1 MKYLFVALLLMVNT
15 AVADEEVPLAGSS
28 SEDGNMADFASDT
41 PATTST
47 SVPKGNTDRRVIYKK
62 RTNINFDDA
71 IVEGTV
77 SNPEGVYVVT
87 PPEKQF
93 GSLLK
98 LRPNFHRELMRDAL
112 LLK

>member
-1 MKYLFVALLLMVNT
+1 MKLAALACGFLLL
-15 AVADEEVPLAGSS
+15 AVSVAFAADEKPKPTIVYKKK
-28 SEDGNMADFASDT
+28 
-41 PATTST
+41 T
-47 SVPKGNTDRRVIYKK
+47 SVS
-62 RTNINFDDA
+62 FDDA
-71 IVEGTV
+71 VVEGN
-77 SNPEGVYVVT
+77 SDNPEGVYVVT

>member
-1 MKYLFVALLLMVNT
+1 MKTSLFLLVLLAFSLPAL
-15 AVADEEVPLAGSS
+15 AADEEGGGEEGVISKGV
-28 SEDGNMADFASDT
+28 DGKT
-41 PATTST
+41 
-47 SVPKGNTDRRVIYKK
+47 KVIYRK
-62 RTNINFDDA
+62 RTAVSFDDA
-71 IVEGTV
+71 VVEGAAN
-77 SNPEGVYVVT
+77 NPEGVYVVT

>member
-1 MKYLFVALLLMVNT
+1 MKLILMISGCFMLAVTIAL
-15 AVADEEVPLAGSS
+15 AAEEK
-28 SEDGNMADFASDT
+28 
-41 PATTST
+41 
-47 SVPKGNTDRRVIYKK
+47 PKPTIVYKK
-62 RTNINFDDA
+62 RTSVSFDDA
-71 IVEGTV
+71 VVEGNTD
-77 SNPEGVYVVT
+77 NPEGVYVVT

>member
-1 MKYLFVALLLMVNT
+1 MKKLLICCSLFLALLASSL
-15 AVADEEVPLAGSS
+15 AHAEDEAKAKPEPKIIYR
-28 SEDGNMADFASDT
+28 MK
-41 PATTST
+41 TT
-47 SVPKGNTDRRVIYKK
+47 V
-62 RTNINFDDA
+62 NFDDA
-71 IVEGTV
+71 IIEG
-77 SNPEGVYVVT
+77 SGNNPEGVYVVT

>member
-1 MKYLFVALLLMVNT
+1 MTKLLCASLLALFLAAPFAHADDALDALDQESNPAKSSPDLGGKPKIIYRKKT
-15 AVADEEVPLAGSS
+15 AVS
-28 SEDGNMADFASDT
+28 
-41 PATTST
+41 
-47 SVPKGNTDRRVIYKK
+47 
-62 RTNINFDDA
+62 FDDA
-71 IVEGTV
+71 VVEGTAN
-77 SNPEGVYVVT
+77 NPEGVYVVT

>member
-1 MKYLFVALLLMVNT
+1 MRAFFLLGLAALMVP
-15 AVADEEVPLAGSS
+15 AVAPAADEDMPK
-28 SEDGNMADFASDT
+28 
-41 PATTST
+41 PKIIYRKKTT
-47 SVPKGNTDRRVIYKK
+47 V
-62 RTNINFDDA
+62 NFDDA
-71 IVEGTV
+71 VVEGAPD
-77 SNPEGVYVVT
+77 NPEGVYVVT

>member
-1 MKYLFVALLLMVNT
+1 MKAIFFLLLLGLPAAAADKEIPVGGE
-15 AVADEEVPLAGSS
+15 AVAKPG
-28 SEDGNMADFASDT
+28 T
-41 PATTST
+41 
-47 SVPKGNTDRRVIYKK
+47 RVIYKRK
-62 RTNINFDDA
+62 TSINFDDA
-71 IVEGTV
+71 IVEGAA

-98 LRPNFHRELMRDAL
+98 LRPNFHRELMRDSL